1 MELVGCSICSHVED
15 SFPKRSS
22 LLGSVLEVTN
32 KLGNIVL
39 VFFSSLALR
48 DVAHLGNE
56 ILECAKLLRTNL
68 LENVWHHVLKLLSL
82 WVASDNEQVLSYGE
96 LDYRRSLRSAFVFFT
111 DYILLRG
118 LLKCTTVLSS
128 LNILTSSMS

>member
-22 LLGSVLEVTN
+22 LLGSILEVTN
-32 KLGNIVL
+32 KVGNIVL
-39 VFFSSLALR
+39 VFLSLLALR
-48 DVAHLGNE
+48 DVAHLGDE

-82 WVASDNEQVLSYGE
+82 WVAGDDEQVLSDGE
-96 LDYRRSLRSAFVFFT
+96 LD
-111 DYILLRG
+111 
-118 LLKCTTVLSS
+118 
-128 LNILTSSMS
+128 